1 MWKTISIITF
11 ILAIGIGA
19 KWIIDGTQIFTKNK
33 QRVVVVDEM
42 FGTESVEWK
51 EGFWLGL
58 DIAGPTAGV
67 LIAVG
72 IVGLYKAGN
81 EALVYA
87 SEQYNGPVILSLSAS
102 LKINSA
108 QRSRKIFYQLR
119 WNRCFGSVPLRSA

>member
-1 MWKTISIITF
+1 MWKIISMIALVLTIGVGT
-11 ILAIGIGA
+11 

-33 QRVVVVDEM
+33 QQMVVVDEM

-72 IVGLYKAGN
+72 IWGLYK
-81 EALVYA
+81 
-87 SEQYNGPVILSLSAS
+87 S
-102 LKINSA
+102 K
-108 QRSRKIFYQLR
+108 K
-119 WNRCFGSVPLRSA
+119 